1 MEVVPEAGAA
11 LGRVECVAPLLRGL
25 KLAGDAG
32 GPAVPGEVECVA
44 PLLRGLKPEHA
55 RCTSATVYSVECVAP
70 PLRGLKHID
79 ALDPREGAVVTV
91 ECVAPLLRGLKR
103 GKKSSSN
110 ILRDSSSNALPR
122 Y

>member
-44 PLLRGLKPEHA
+44 PLLRGLK
-55 RCTSATVYSVECVAP
+55 
-70 PLRGLKHID
+70 
-79 ALDPREGAVVTV
+79 
-91 ECVAPLLRGLKR
+91 R